1 MKAKR
6 ISIQFSLSIN
16 YENTVDSFAYKYL
29 YYNLY
34 AIIFSK
40 SLRKIKVTKKKKK
53 ERISIQI
60 LLHCQLT
67 MKTWMDAFA

>member
-16 YENTVDSFAYKYL
+16 YENNSFAYKYL

-34 AIIFSK
+34 AVIFSK
-40 SLRKIKVTKKKKK
+40 SLRKIKVTEKKKKNEFPSK
-53 ERISIQI
+53 SYSIVN
-60 LLHCQLT
+60 
-67 MKTWMDAFA
+67 